1 MLPFSLGA
9 ALFSA
14 VAGVIVTKTGS
25 YRPIISISL
34 IIFTLGFGLMSTL
47 DSKSNVYVFWYCW
60 HAICR
65 LT

>member
-25 YRPIISISL
+25 YRPIIWVSL
-34 IIFTLGFGLMSTL
+34 VVFTLGYGLMYTL
-47 DSKSNVYVFWYCW
+47 DSRSNVYVV
-60 HAICR
+60 
-65 LT
+65 